1 MAIIYSEQA
10 MQTKYLV
17 QKRQSKPNVTCLG
30 GVNIHS
36 LFSLQLV
43 LNRSL
48 FLVQNNNISEFLEL
62 DVAPT
67 LTKLIIFC
75 PNME

>member
-10 MQTKYLV
+10 IQTKYLV
-17 QKRQSKPNVTCLG
+17 QKSQGKPKVTCLG
-30 GVNIHS
+30 GVNTHS
-36 LFSLQLV
+36 LFSLQLG

-48 FLVQNNNISEFLEL
+48 FLLQNNNISEFLEL

-67 LTKLIIFC
+67 LTKLIVFC